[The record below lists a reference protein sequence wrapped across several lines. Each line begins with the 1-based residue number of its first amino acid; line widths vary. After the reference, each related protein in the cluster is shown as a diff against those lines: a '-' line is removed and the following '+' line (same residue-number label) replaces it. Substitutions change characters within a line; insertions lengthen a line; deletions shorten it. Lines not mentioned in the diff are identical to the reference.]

1 MKLPLQGGR
10 LYGWNWRQRTP
21 AGLHLSSPTR
31 LSNPFLVVTVAV
43 CSATKQLTRAVPEHD
58 HVSKQRVGSDY
69 NFLPQI
75 STGASGWSRFAR
87 APPSAVPGGGASC
100 HLTRLFNPV
109 GGHHHLISTHVEE
122 IGETLHPC
130 LLQHYQVL
138 PLPAFLPSSLD
149 TIFHAVQICKT
160 FR

>member
-31 LSNPFLVVTVAV
+31 LSSPFLVVTVAV

-109 GGHHHLISTHVEE
+109 GGYHHLITTQVEE

-130 LLQHYQVL
+130 HVCCSTIRFCCYQPFSLHPLTPFSLLRKFAKL
-138 PLPAFLPSSLD
+138 
-149 TIFHAVQICKT
+149 
-160 FR
+160 